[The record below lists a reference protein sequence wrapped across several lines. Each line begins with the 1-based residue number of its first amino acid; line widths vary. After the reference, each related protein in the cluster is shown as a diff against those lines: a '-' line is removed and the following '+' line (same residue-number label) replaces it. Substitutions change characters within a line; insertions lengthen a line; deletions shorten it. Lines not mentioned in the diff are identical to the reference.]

1 MKLTHIKNGLVI
13 NISKGEL
20 EQTQQMFPD
29 QIIRETGNEQ
39 IGNLWDGSTFSAPE
53 EVTPVQRT
61 TITRLAFR
69 NRFTPAEKAALYTA
83 AKENVQI
90 QIYLDDVN
98 SATFVDLSR
107 TDTREGVIALE
118 NAGLIGSGRALEILD
133 SPVKF
138 NEMYT

>member
-69 NRFTPAEKAALYTA
+69 NRFTPAEKVALYTA
-83 AKENVQI
+83 AKENIQI